1 MTPLKIFNV
10 ICISLFIAL
19 ISNVKS
25 EKDPSTFSNYDQIIQ
40 TAIEANY
47 KVDFETSTITGK
59 VKLYLKA
66 LMDGEVIILDT
77 NQLTILSVIDSH
89 TGYELEWKLDTKYAL
104 DSLGT
109 PLKIYREYFANET
122 IPIVVTYKTSPSGS
136 GIQWLTPEMTSGKK
150 YPYMFTQCECIL
162 CRTLLPC
169 QDTPSAKATVATSI
183 TVQKPLMALNSG
195 LYQSKIENANTTTY
209 FYYQKIPISSYLIAI
224 AAGAIEGRKI
234 SERTTV
240 YAEAEEVDK
249 AALEFADTE
258 KYLQT
263 AESYTYAYE
272 WGEYNILVLPPAFPY
287 GGMENPTLTYAT
299 PALIAGDKSLANV
312 VIHEITHSWSGN
324 LVTMNAWNDL
334 WLNEGLTMFIQ
345 RKIEE
350 ELFGN
355 DVMKVASQMGY
366 FSLQE
371 NIAMFGE
378 SHDYTS
384 LRPYLVGVDPDDSFS
399 EVPYEKGYNFF
410 YFLEDLINKA
420 ANEDLFRIILRR
432 YLEHFK
438 YKTVTYD
445 EFKNFIEKQISTLFD
460 METALKIVA
469 QINWSNWINEP
480 GFPQWKNNFTSIL
493 ITECEQYLKTFMS
506 EGDMTSFD
514 TVFKGWHEYQRQYF
528 LKILSFEKTAG
539 ELTDK
544 QYAVLNETL
553 HLGEGW
559 NAEITYAFFS
569 LMLLN
574 KKTDDTSLAMLEKF
588 LAANGRIKYLRPLY
602 TGLAKI
608 NKGKA
613 IEMFNKYKQFYHS
626 VTVRLIE
633 IEFNKII

>member
-1 MTPLKIFNV
+1 
-10 ICISLFIAL
+10 
-19 ISNVKS
+19 
-25 EKDPSTFSNYDQIIQ
+25 
-40 TAIEANY
+40 
-47 KVDFETSTITGK
+47 
-59 VKLYLKA
+59 
-66 LMDGEVIILDT
+66 
-77 NQLTILSVIDSH
+77 
-89 TGYELEWKLDTKYAL
+89 
-104 DSLGT
+104 
-109 PLKIYREYFANET
+109 
-122 IPIVVTYKTSPSGS
+122 
-136 GIQWLTPEMTSGKK
+136 
-150 YPYMFTQCECIL
+150 
-162 CRTLLPC
+162 
-169 QDTPSAKATVATSI
+169 
-183 TVQKPLMALNSG
+183 
-195 LYQSKIENANTTTY
+195 
-209 FYYQKIPISSYLIAI
+209 
-224 AAGAIEGRKI
+224 
-234 SERTTV
+234 
-240 YAEAEEVDK
+240 
-249 AALEFADTE
+249 
-258 KYLQT
+258 
-263 AESYTYAYE
+263 
-272 WGEYNILVLPPAFPY
+272 
-287 GGMENPTLTYAT
+287 
-299 PALIAGDKSLANV
+299 
-312 VIHEITHSWSGN
+312 
-324 LVTMNAWNDL
+324 
-334 WLNEGLTMFIQ
+334 MFIQ

-355 DVMKVASQMGY
+355 DVMKVSSQMGY

-371 NIAMFGE
+371 NIVMFGE

-469 QINWSNWINEP
+469 QINWSNWMNEP
-480 GFPQWKNNFTSIL
+480 GFPQWKNNFTSVL

-574 KKTDDTSLAMLEKF
+574 KKTDDASLAMLDKF